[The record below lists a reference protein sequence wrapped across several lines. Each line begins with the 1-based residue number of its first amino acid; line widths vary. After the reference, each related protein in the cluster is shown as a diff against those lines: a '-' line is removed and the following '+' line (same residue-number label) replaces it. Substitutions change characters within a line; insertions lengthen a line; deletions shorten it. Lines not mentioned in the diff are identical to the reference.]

1 MDIQKIR
8 EDFPPLS
15 RLRGGKPPIY
25 FDNAGM
31 TLKPK
36 PVINSMNE
44 YYTRFPS
51 TGGHGRGAH
60 WFAKET
66 IETTEKA
73 REKIC
78 NFINAETPSEII
90 WTKNTTE
97 GINLLVN
104 SLNLKKGDVIITTD
118 KEHNSNLV
126 PWIQLKKKKG
136 IGHIAINSKG
146 DNSFDLE
153 LFEEK
158 MNKNVKV
165 VSVYHSSNLDGYT
178 IPAKEIIKIAHD
190 YGAIVILD
198 GAQSVPHKKIDVKKL
213 DIDFLCFSIHK
224 MCGPTGMG
232 VLYGK
237 MECLRE
243 LDKFIVGGDT
253 VTNSFLNRVEWTEI
267 PYSYEAGLQNY
278 AGQIGAGAAAEYL
291 QNISMKKIE
300 QYDYKLNKIL
310 TKEIKKYPEIRI
322 IGPKDP
328 KERSGILSFRIEK
341 EGKLLIQPQI
351 ISELL
356 DKESNIMT
364 RSGCLCVHSWFNSR
378 NMDIGVTRVSVYFY
392 NTKDEI
398 KIFLSTLKK
407 IMENIE
413 KYIK

>member
-15 RLRGGKPPIY
+15 RLREGKPPIY
-25 FDNAGM
+25 LDNAGM

-97 GINLLVN
+97 GINLLAN
-104 SLNLKKGDVIITTD
+104 SLNLKKGDVIIATD

-136 IGHIAINSKG
+136 IGHIAINSKE

-190 YGAIVILD
+190 YDAIVILD

-224 MCGPTGMG
+224 MCGPT
-232 VLYGK
+232 
-237 MECLRE
+237 
-243 LDKFIVGGDT
+243 
-253 VTNSFLNRVEWTEI
+253 EI

-278 AGQIGAGAAAEYL
+278 AGQIGAGAAAKYL

-300 QYDYKLNKIL
+300 QYDYKLNKNL

>member
-1 MDIQKIR
+1 MNIQKIR
-8 EDFPPLS
+8 EDFPPIS
-15 RLRGGKPPIY
+15 RIRGGKPPIY
-25 FDNAGM
+25 FDNAAM
-31 TLKPK
+31 TLKPL

-44 YYTRFPS
+44 YYTMFPA
-51 TGGHGRGAH
+51 TGGHGRGTH

-66 IETTEKA
+66 IEATEEA
-73 REKIC
+73 REKIRD
-78 NFINAETPSEII
+78 FINAESPSEIL

-97 GINLLVN
+97 GINLLAN
-104 SLNLKKGDVIITTD
+104 SIDLKRGDIVVTTD

-126 PWIQLKKKKG
+126 PWIQLREKKG
-136 IGHIAINSKG
+136 IEHIVINSRE

-165 VSVYHSSNLDGYT
+165 VSMYHSSNLDGYT
-178 IPAKEIIKIAHD
+178 VQAREIIKVAHD

-198 GAQSVPHKKIDVKKL
+198 GAQSVPHRKIDVRKL
-213 DIDFLCFSIHK
+213 DVDFLCFSIHK

-237 MECLRE
+237 MEHLNE

-253 VTNSFLNRVEWTEI
+253 VTNSFFDRVEWAKI

-291 QNISMKKIE
+291 QKIGMEKIE
-300 QYDYKLNKIL
+300 QHDYKLNKIL
-310 TKEIKKYPEIRI
+310 TRGIEEYPEIKI

-341 EGKLLIQPQI
+341 DGKLRVKPQI
-351 ISELL
+351 ISDLL
-356 DKESNIMT
+356 DREANIMT

-378 NMDIGVTRVSVYFY
+378 NMEIGVTRASLYFY
-392 NTKDEI
+392 NTEEEI
-398 KIFLSTLKK
+398 EVFLSTLEK
-407 IMENIE
+407 IMRDIE
-413 KYIK
+413 K

>member
-1 MDIQKIR
+1 MNVQKIR
-8 EDFPPLS
+8 EDFPSLS
-15 RLRGGKPPIY
+15 RVRRGKPPIY
-25 FDNAGM
+25 FDNAAM
-31 TLKPK
+31 TLKPLS
-36 PVINSMNE
+36 VINSMNE
-44 YYTRFPS
+44 YYIKFPA
-51 TGGHGRGAH
+51 TGGHGRGTH

-66 IETTEKA
+66 IEATEEA

-78 NFINAETPSEII
+78 GFINAESSSEIL

-104 SLNLKKGDVIITTD
+104 SFPLKKGDIVVTTD

-126 PWIQLKKKKG
+126 PWIQLRRKKG
-136 IGHIAINSKG
+136 IEHIVINSRD

-165 VSVYHSSNLDGYT
+165 VSMYHSSNLDGYT
-178 IPAKEIIKIAHD
+178 VPAREIIKIAHD

-198 GAQSVPHKKIDVKKL
+198 GAQSVPHRKIDVRKL
-213 DIDFLCFSIHK
+213 DVDFLCFSIHK

-237 MECLRE
+237 MEHLRE

-253 VTNSFLNRVEWTEI
+253 VINSFFDRVEWAGI

-278 AGQIGAGAAAEYL
+278 AGQIGAGAAVKYL
-291 QNISMKKIE
+291 QNIGMEKIE
-300 QYDYKLNKIL
+300 EYDYKLNKIL
-310 TKEIKKYPEIRI
+310 TKGIEEYPEIKI
-322 IGPKDP
+322 IGPKNP

-341 EGKLLIQPQI
+341 EGKLLVKPQD
-351 ISELL
+351 ISDLL

-378 NMDIGVTRVSVYFY
+378 NMEIGVTRISLYFY
-392 NTKDEI
+392 NTKEEI
-398 KIFLSTLKK
+398 EIFLSTLEK
-407 IMENIE
+407 IMGSIG
-413 KYIK
+413 K